1 MPSVPSQAEIIRRA
15 LESRISDVWTCLPG
29 RVESYDSATQTADV
43 LPTVRRPVPQADEE
57 EPPIHEDLPVLP
69 NVPVLFPRGGGY
81 AITWPLQPGDHVL
94 LVIAT
99 LSPQAWRTSGQP
111 SDPGDLRLH
120 HLGSA
125 MAIPCLAPATT
136 PLAQASQPALIVE
149 GTEIRLGLGA
159 VEYVA
164 LAAKV
169 LTELQKI
176 QITLSTALDGSSL
189 PVTYGTPYVP
199 AAVAAAKVKAE

>member
-1 MPSVPSQAEIIRRA
+1 
-15 LESRISDVWTCLPG
+15 
-29 RVESYDSATQTADV
+29 
-43 LPTVRRPVPQADEE
+43 
-57 EPPIHEDLPVLP
+57 
-69 NVPVLFPRGGGY
+69 
-81 AITWPLQPGDHVL
+81 
-94 LVIAT
+94 
-99 LSPQAWRTSGQP
+99 
-111 SDPGDLRLH
+111 
-120 HLGSA
+120 